1 MFARIALFLLM
12 GLGLAGF
19 GVVAWI
25 NLHPVRPPPSAVAT
39 APSDKVAILA
49 AARPLRAGTLLK
61 PEDLTVEQRSAH
73 DAPAGARLD
82 SESARSELFGALIR
96 RNLAKG
102 DLLLATDA
110 LNPGDRGF
118 LAAVLGSGMRAV
130 TVGVDAVSGLSGLVW
145 PGDRV
150 DLILT
155 QTQDRSDV
163 PLARRVSGETVLHDV
178 RVLAIDRQLIQG
190 ATSESPESQAA
201 KTVTLEVTPA
211 GAERVMVAARLG
223 HLSLSVVRRVAR
235 RPRPPR
241 HPRDDGVT
249 WGGDVS
255 SALRGGPS
263 HRRHHGAAVSRSL
276 QIRRRSTSDATSA
289 GCHRPLPVAGVRA
302 RAGRFDAGP
311 APARPA
317 REAAR
322 LQPPP
327 S

>member
-1 MFARIALFLLM
+1 MFARIALFLLL

-19 GVVAWI
+19 GALAWF
-25 NLHPVRPPPSAVAT
+25 NMHPAAPPATAEAT
-39 APSDKVAILA
+39 APSDKTAFLA

-61 PEDLTVEQRSAH
+61 PEDVTVEQRSAN
-73 DAPAGARLD
+73 DAPAGARIE
-82 SESARSELFGALIR
+82 SESARSELLGALVR

-118 LAAVLGSGMRAV
+118 LAAVLDAGMRAV

-155 QTQDRSDV
+155 QMQDRADV
-163 PLARRVSGETVLHDV
+163 PVSRRVSGETVLHDV

-201 KTVTLEVTPA
+201 KTVTLEVTPS

-223 HLSLSVVRRVAR
+223 HLSLAVVAVSPEPTPSAT
-235 RPRPPR
+235 PT
-241 HPRDDGVT
+241 GNGIT

-255 SALRGGPS
+255 SALGGGPATG
-263 HRRHHGAAVSRSL
+263 GATVRL
-276 QIRRRSTSDATSA
+276 FQGPSDTKEI
-289 GCHRPLPVAGVRA
+289 H
-302 RAGRFDAGP
+302 F
-311 APARPA
+311 
-317 REAAR
+317 
-322 LQPPP
+322 
-327 S
+327 